1 MSSILELFLDHL
13 VYERNL
19 VEIRLHKRG
28 IDLPESFWTGLSFPI
43 TGADLKKAF
52 PRELATMEQSCVRR
66 INVRLNRSQAHRLAC
81 LARLYKM
88 TRSAWVRHA
97 LHHPC
102 PPITKERTLRFLT
115 DLRRFRG
122 NLTQLVR
129 HRVFPHHCARLKI
142 ETEAVEG
149 FLLQRSGSCR
159 KEQISMKRRLE
170 RSHFLTVRVSET
182 FIRKLDSAHETISDQ
197 IRHLIMNHVVHKT
210 LEPEM
215 LSDVRRQ
222 GDRP

>member
-149 FLLQRSGSCR
+149 FFYNDQVRAERNKFRRNAVWKDLTFSPYVFR
-159 KEQISMKRRLE
+159 KPSFENLIRHMKRFRTK
-170 RSHFLTVRVSET
+170 FV
-182 FIRKLDSAHETISDQ
+182 IS
-197 IRHLIMNHVVHKT
+197 
-210 LEPEM
+210 
-215 LSDVRRQ
+215 S
-222 GDRP
+222 